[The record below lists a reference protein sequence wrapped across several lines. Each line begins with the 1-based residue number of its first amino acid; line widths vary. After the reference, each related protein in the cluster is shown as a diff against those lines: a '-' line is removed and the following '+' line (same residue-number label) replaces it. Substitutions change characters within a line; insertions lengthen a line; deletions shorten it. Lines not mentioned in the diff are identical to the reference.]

1 MRSLL
6 GSLLPAIRNDAPV
19 PYVTRS
25 QTQAVGYTARHQ
37 PGSALGA
44 MAEIPALFPIVS
56 GNASAVARVQWHAY
70 RKAASG
76 KREDR
81 TLIPDGKHLSTYLL
95 NRPNRFFYGALL
107 RETIQQYVELT
118 GMGHLL
124 IARTPAG
131 LPYEAWPVRP
141 DRMVPVPDRE
151 RFLAGWVY
159 VSPDGERVPLDV
171 EDVIPIRQP
180 DPEDIYGGLAATAS
194 MATDLDTAKL
204 SATWNR
210 NFFLNDASPGG
221 LVLFE
226 EELTDDEFRDF
237 RERWQIQHQGVSNA
251 GRVALLEKNAKWQDR
266 SFSLRDMQFKE
277 MRELSAEMTRQGY
290 AYPKH
295 LLGQVDIG
303 NRATAE
309 AQNAMYGQW
318 QLTPKLDRWKGAL
331 NHFFLPLC
339 GPGYEQIELDY
350 DDPVPEDADAENASR
365 DSRVTAAVALIAAGA
380 DPAEVFEHFELPA
393 FTFSAPEPAPAPA
406 IGTGAALLP
415 SNAPP
420 APADHATRRP
430 HVHAHHA
437 WAMTRPQGEAPG
449 PAPDVDLSSV
459 QQSWLDAR
467 DRIVAQWAT
476 ISDGQRE
483 ELVRQVRAIIDS
495 GQLADLAAMT
505 VSSATGAALLAEA
518 MTAIAQEAGQQVTA
532 EAALQGEIA
541 PATMPPVSELTAVA
555 GVTAALLAAGLA
567 VAAAREALRVHSPDT
582 TGRETSE
589 KVADYLRALPDTEP
603 RKQLG
608 VALTGAQNAGR
619 LATFEAGPIAALYA
633 NEVND
638 SHTCAPCHEID
649 GRWLGNSANGTDM
662 EQINRTY
669 PIAGYVG
676 CIGTLYGNACRGTVT
691 GVWRSKTTGG
701 GA

>member
-6 GSLLPAIRNDAPV
+6 GSLLPAIRNDSPV

-171 EDVIPIRQP
+171 EDVVPIRQP
-180 DPEDIYGGLAATAS
+180 NPEDIYGGLAATAS
-194 MATDLDTAKL
+194 MATDLDTARL

-266 SFSLRDMQFKE
+266 SFSLKDMQFKE
-277 MRELSAEMTRQGY
+277 MRELSAEMTRKGY

-295 LLGQVDIG
+295 LLGEVDIG

-318 QLTPKLDRWKGAL
+318 QLIPKLDRWKGAL

-339 GPGYEQIELDY
+339 GPGFEGIELDY

-365 DSRVTAAVALIAAGA
+365 DSRVKAADILIAAGA
-380 DPAEVFEHFELPA
+380 DPAEVFEWAELPA
-393 FTFSAPEPAPAPA
+393 FTFTAPAPPPA
-406 IGTGAALLP
+406 PVIGTGATQP
-415 SNAPP
+415 PGNAAP
-420 APADHATRRP
+420 APGAHATGRA

-437 WAMTRPQGEAPG
+437 WAMTRPQNEAPG
-449 PAPDVDLSSV
+449 PAPEIDLSGV
-459 QQSWLDAR
+459 QQSWEDAR
-467 DRIVAQWAT
+467 AALLERWAT
-476 ISDGQRE
+476 VSDGQRT
-483 ELVRQVRAIIDS
+483 ELVRQVREVIDA
-495 GQLADLAAMT
+495 GDLAGLAAMT
-505 VSSATGAALLAEA
+505 ATSAAGAQLLAEA
-518 MTAIAQEAGQQVTA
+518 MTALAAEAAAQVTA
-532 EAALQGEIA
+532 EAAAQGA
-541 PATMPPVSELTAVA
+541 LVPAMLPPASAIMATAT
-555 GVTAALLAAGLA
+555 VTAAILAAELA
-567 VAAAREALRVHSPDT
+567 LSAAREALRVHSPDT
-582 TGRETSE
+582 TGQQVAE
-589 KVADYLRALPDTEP
+589 KVADHLRGLTGASTE
-603 RKQLG
+603 KQLG
-608 VALTGAQNAGR
+608 AALTGAQNGAR

-633 NEVND
+633 NETLD
-638 SHTCAPCHEID
+638 KRTCGPCREVD
-649 GRWLGNSANGTDM
+649 GRWLGNSNGTDM

-669 PIAGYVG
+669 PMAGYIG
-676 CIGTLYGNACRGTVT
+676 CLGGTYCRGVVT

-701 GA
+701 GT